1 MKYIVF
7 CILLF
12 MSISCIDSKQKKIV
26 DLIRE
31 WESKEIVFPINPIFT
46 IGGKDTVNFQVE
58 RNKYKIVV
66 YVDSVGCTS
75 CKLRLLAWKG
85 FMAQIDS
92 LSSNTVQFLYFIYPK
107 NKMELSYNLMVD
119 NFRYPVCF
127 DEKDSLNKLNHF
139 PGEMMFHTFLLD
151 RANKVLA
158 VGNPVYNQKIK
169 KLYLDLILGREI
181 SNEKEELK
189 TTAILSASKLDMGA
203 FEWHYE
209 QIGEFILTNSG
220 NKPLIINEVVSSCG
234 CTVIEYS
241 SNPIQPR
248 DSIKLKV
255 RYKAEHPEYFNKT
268 ITVYCNAENAP
279 FKLKISGNAK

>member
-1 MKYIVF
+1 
-7 CILLF
+7 

-31 WESKEIVFPINPIFT
+31 WESKEIVFPINPVFT

-85 FMAQIDS
+85 FMDQIDS